1 MAITETITSGSNRVT
16 QHGLLIGGQWVEPVD
31 GSSYRLTSPVTGRE
45 IAEIAAGGPEDVER
59 AVQAAATAFY
69 ENEFRTNFERAQWCD
84 RIADTIDSR
93 RDHLAE
99 ELVLEHGKPI
109 GEAKAEV
116 SSAAMGFRLAAEE
129 GRRLVGETL
138 PVNDVHKR
146 VMTIRRPLG
155 VWAVFTPWN
164 FPANI
169 PVEYLGPAIA
179 SGNTVVWKPASSTAR
194 IAVRLAECIAD
205 SDIPTGVVN
214 LVTGP
219 AARIASHLIHQV
231 DVVGVG
237 FTGSSAVGRA
247 VAADAAGKYVVLEL
261 GGNGPVI
268 VLGDA
273 DLERAVP
280 AVGSAAFWNAGQSC
294 TAAERIIAEPGA
306 YEELTAGLRNVAK
319 GIRLGDPRDSATT
332 MGPVHGESTAEKM
345 DEHIA
350 DAVRQGAEIL
360 AGGVRREGA
369 PTRLY
374 YEPTVL
380 ASVPPSAL
388 VHQEE
393 TFGPIAPVTEVSGDE
408 AILEVCAASKL
419 GLSAAIFTRDIAR
432 GIRLAERLTNGQV
445 IINDTSNYWELHMP
459 FGGSPRTDSGIGRL
473 GGKYMLHAMTQIKSI
488 SVDVS

>member
-179 SGNTVVWKPASSTAR
+179 SGNTV
-194 IAVRLAECIAD
+194 RLRAKLVGAE
-205 SDIPTGVVN
+205 PF
-214 LVTGP
+214 
-219 AARIASHLIHQV
+219 QV
-231 DVVGVG
+231 
-237 FTGSSAVGRA
+237 F
-247 VAADAAGKYVVLEL
+247 
-261 GGNGPVI
+261 
-268 VLGDA
+268 
-273 DLERAVP
+273 ERA
-280 AVGSAAFWNAGQSC
+280 
-294 TAAERIIAEPGA
+294 
-306 YEELTAGLRNVAK
+306 
-319 GIRLGDPRDSATT
+319 
-332 MGPVHGESTAEKM
+332 
-345 DEHIA
+345 
-350 DAVRQGAEIL
+350 IL
-360 AGGVRREGA
+360 A
-369 PTRLY
+369 
-374 YEPTVL
+374 L
-380 ASVPPSAL
+380 ANE
-388 VHQEE
+388 H
-393 TFGPIAPVTEVSGDE
+393 
-408 AILEVCAASKL
+408 
-419 GLSAAIFTRDIAR
+419 
-432 GIRLAERLTNGQV
+432 
-445 IINDTSNYWELHMP
+445 
-459 FGGSPRTDSGIGRL
+459 
-473 GGKYMLHAMTQIKSI
+473 
-488 SVDVS
+488 